1 MDNIME
7 VFKRKGEWIYIMK
20 SGALVIDYVIGN
32 EEARE
37 EVWQVVEGKR
47 TESNHVPLEV
57 EQECKT
63 GKKESEGWFCLQLE
77 TKNIWKVKLER
88 RSRSR
93 L

>member
-7 VFKRKGEWIYIMK
+7 VLEKEGEWIYIRK

-32 EEARE
+32 EETRE

-57 EQECKT
+57 EQKCKT
-63 GKKESEGWFCLQLE
+63 GKKESRGWFCLQLE
-77 TKNIWKVKLER
+77 TKNIWKV
-88 RSRSR
+88 
-93 L
+93 